1 MSLKFSNTTA
11 DYLSWE
17 EMTGLIRKLFDDEN
31 YTISLLLACGSFWGL
46 RISDLRRL
54 TWRDIM
60 DTDTLSLIEQKTG
73 KCRIITINRPLRRHI
88 DACHKHIRPSSLD
101 CYGFVSRMGT
111 VYSVQRLNM
120 ILKELRHKYRLN
132 INHFSTHTLRKTF
145 GRQVVRLA
153 GSNSEMALIKLS
165 EIFGHS
171 SIAIT
176 RRYLG
181 LRQEE
186 IQEAYNSLSF

>member
-17 EMTGLIRKLFDDEN
+17 EMTNLVRTLYRDKN
-31 YTISLLLACGSFWGL
+31 YTLSLLIALGSFWGL
-46 RISDLRRL
+46 RISDLRNL
-54 TWRDIM
+54 TWSDILYKE
-60 DTDTLSLIEQKTG
+60 TIIIIEQKTG
-73 KCRIITINRPLRRHI
+73 KRRMIAVNLQLQRHI
-88 DACHKHIRPSSLD
+88 KD
-101 CYGFVSRMGT
+101 CYSALGQPALTQYCLTSRMGT
-111 VYSVQRLNM
+111 VLTVQRINK
-120 ILKELRHKYRLN
+120 IFKDLKRKYNLR
-132 INHFSTHTLRKTF
+132 INNFSTHSMRKTF
-145 GRQVVRLA
+145 GRKVVDMA
-153 GSNSEMALIKLS
+153 GPNSEMALIKLS